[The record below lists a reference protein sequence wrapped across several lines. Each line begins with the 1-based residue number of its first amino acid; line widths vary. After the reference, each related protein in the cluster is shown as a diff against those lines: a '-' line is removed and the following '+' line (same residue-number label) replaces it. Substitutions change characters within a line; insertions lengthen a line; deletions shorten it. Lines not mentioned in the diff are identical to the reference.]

1 MTKTAYSEQ
10 EVNITNCDR
19 EPIHIIGKAQEHG
32 VIVVCDLNSFNVSQC
47 SENVENI
54 LGISHAEVLGKPLK
68 QVLSKKVAKSF
79 KKKLRNEET
88 LLPEKLKIEEQ
99 KFLCVP
105 SISGE
110 HLIIDVEPSGK
121 SLDPVHFQEQLTKI
135 LTELDESESVND
147 MCQQAALLVKH
158 LFDYD
163 RIMIYKFDEEWNGE
177 VVAEVKEPEL
187 DSWLGLHYPA
197 TDIPKPA
204 RAIFLKQ
211 GVRIISDVNYK
222 ASPITPEISPITGA
236 PLDISSS
243 ELRAVS
249 PIHIEYLQNMKVG
262 ASLTAAIV
270 LNGELWGLVACHH
283 YSPKFI
289 NYHQRQSCLFL
300 TQVFS
305 NKLALKTTKTF
316 LENTSKSDEVRKK
329 LVLQMT
335 SIRSI
340 EDALYR
346 FDPKFTDIIECS
358 GGALVMDGE
367 IYVSGDTPSKAE
379 IKQLCDEFLA
389 EKEVYFS
396 TKSLSTVYTKA
407 KDYKNTASGILSVQ
421 IGEQDGNYI
430 MWFRPEAKETVNWGG
445 NPEKNGY
452 IKDGIEYLTPRKSFE
467 RWTEKKDGVA
477 RAWQDYDFEAVS
489 NLRESIVHIL
499 VKQQKDKID
508 SLNDQLVEANKELE
522 TFSYSVSH
530 DLRAPLR
537 GIDGYARIL
546 KDHYMDRLDDYSQ
559 KAVNTIV
566 RSASEM
572 DTLIDDILS
581 YSRVGQTQ
589 LAKQVLSMRQIV
601 ENALDAQNAES
612 NYPNTTIKVAEKLP
626 NIVGDR
632 RMISQL
638 VNNLISNALKYSGK
652 KEQPVVE
659 IDYFRENDQT
669 TYLIKDNGVGFDPQ
683 HKNKIF
689 EVFSRVATEDFS
701 GSGIGLSIAKKVVD
715 KHKGELW
722 VETTPGEG
730 SCFYFSLPDIEE

>member
-1 MTKTAYSEQ
+1 M
-10 EVNITNCDR
+10 
-19 EPIHIIGKAQEHG
+19 
-32 VIVVCDLNSFNVSQC
+32 
-47 SENVENI
+47 
-54 LGISHAEVLGKPLK
+54 
-68 QVLSKKVAKSF
+68 LSKKVAKVF
-79 KKKLRNEET
+79 KKKLKHGES
-88 LLPEKLKIEEQ
+88 LLPEKLKVGEQ
-99 KFLCVP
+99 KFLCIP

-121 SLDPVHFQEQLTKI
+121 SIDPIHFQEQLTKI

-163 RIMIYKFDEEWNGE
+163 RIMIYKFDEDWNGE

-187 DSWLGLHYPA
+187 ESWLGLHYPA

-204 RAIFLKQ
+204 REIFMKQ

-222 ASPITPEISPITGA
+222 ASPIIPEISPVTGQ
-236 PLDISSS
+236 PLDISNS

-262 ASLTAAIV
+262 ASLTAAII
-270 LNGELWGLVACHH
+270 LNGELWGLIACHH

-316 LENTSKSDEVRKK
+316 LENTSKSGEIRKQ

-335 SIRSI
+335 SIRNI

-358 GGALVMDGE
+358 GGALIMNDE
-367 IYVSGDTPSKAE
+367 IYLVGETPNLQQVESLFHNYLK
-379 IKQLCDEFLA
+379 KQELF
-389 EKEVYFS
+389 FS
-396 TKSLSTVYTKA
+396 TKCLSKVFPEANDYCDKA
-407 KDYKNTASGILSVQ
+407 AGIISAR
-421 IGEQDGNYI
+421 IGEQGDLYLI
-430 MWFRPEAKETVNWGG
+430 WFRQEVKETVSWGG
-445 NPEKNGY
+445 NPEKIGY
-452 IKDGIEYLTPRKSFE
+452 VKDGIEYLTPRKSFE
-467 RWTEKKDGVA
+467 RWTEKLSGIAKP
-477 RAWQDYDFEAVS
+477 WQEYDYEAVNS
-489 NLRESIVHIL
+489 LREDITHIL
-499 VKQQKDKID
+499 VKKQKEQID
-508 SLNDQLVEANKELE
+508 ELNSNLLDANKELE

-546 KDHYMDRLDDYSQ
+546 NDHYMDRLDDYSQ
-559 KAVNTIV
+559 KAVKTIV

-572 DTLIDDILS
+572 DILIEDILS
-581 YSRVGQTQ
+581 YSKVGQTKLSKQIISMQQ
-589 LAKQVLSMRQIV
+589 LV
-601 ENALDAQNAES
+601 ENAFDSQNPES
-612 NYPNTTIKVAEKLP
+612 NYPRTTIKIAEKLP
-626 NIVGDR
+626 KVMGDR

-638 VNNLISNALKYSGK
+638 VNNLISNALKYSARQ
-652 KEQPVVE
+652 ENPVVE
-659 IDYFRENDQT
+659 VGYNKQDDKVIYF
-669 TYLIKDNGVGFDPQ
+669 IKDNGVGFDPK
-683 HKNKIF
+683 HKHKIF
-689 EVFSRVATEDFS
+689 EVFSRVATDDFT

-722 VETTPGEG
+722 VETAPGKG
-730 SCFYFSLPDIEE
+730 AVFYFSLPDLEE

>member
-1 MTKTAYSEQ
+1 MSKTAYSEQ

-19 EPIHIIGKAQEHG
+19 EPIHIIGKSQEHG
-32 VIVVCDLNSFNVSQC
+32 VIIVCDVETLNISQC
-47 SENVENI
+47 SENISAI
-54 LGISHAEVLGKPLK
+54 LGISHTKALGQSLE
-68 QVLSKKVAKSF
+68 QVLSKKVASSF
-79 KKKLRNEET
+79 KKKLANKES
-88 LLPEKLKIEEQ
+88 LLPKKLKIGEQ
-99 KFLCVP
+99 KFLCIP

-121 SLDPVHFQEQLTKI
+121 SIDPIHFQEQLTKI

-187 DSWLGLHYPA
+187 ESWLGLHYPA

-204 RAIFLKQ
+204 REIFMKQ
-211 GVRIISDVNYK
+211 GVRIISDVHYK
-222 ASPITPEISPITGA
+222 ASPIVPEISPITGQ

-249 PIHIEYLQNMKVG
+249 PIHIEYLKNMKVG

-270 LNGELWGLVACHH
+270 LNGQLWGLVACHH
-283 YSPKFI
+283 YLPKFI
-289 NYHQRQSCLFL
+289 TYHQRQSCLFL

-305 NKLALKTTKTF
+305 NKLAVKTANTF
-316 LENTSKSDEVRKK
+316 LENISKSDEVRKK

-335 SIRSI
+335 SIRNI
-340 EDALYR
+340 ADALYR

-358 GGALVMDGE
+358 GGALVMDNE
-367 IYVSGDTPSKAE
+367 IYLVGKTPERPQVESLFQKFLKKQELFFSAKCLSKVFPEASE
-379 IKQLCDEFLA
+379 YCD
-389 EKEVYFS
+389 K
-396 TKSLSTVYTKA
+396 
-407 KDYKNTASGILSVQ
+407 ASGIISAQ
-421 IGEQDGNYI
+421 IGEQGDAYLI
-430 MWFRPEAKETVNWGG
+430 WFRPEAKETVNWGG
-445 NPEKNGY
+445 NPEKIGY
-452 IKDGIEYLTPRKSFE
+452 VKDGIEYLTPRKSFE
-467 RWTEKKDGVA
+467 RWTEKVAGVA
-477 RAWQDYDFEAVS
+477 KPWEDYDYEAV
-489 NLRESIVHIL
+489 NALRESITHIL
-499 VKQQKDKID
+499 VKKQKEQID
-508 SLNDQLVEANKELE
+508 NLNSKLVEANKELE

-559 KAVNTIV
+559 KAVKTIV

-572 DTLIDDILS
+572 DTLIEDILS
-581 YSRVGQTQ
+581 YSKVGQTK
-589 LAKQVLSMRQIV
+589 LSKQIISIQHIV
-601 ENALDAQNAES
+601 ENAFDAQNVEN
-612 NYPNTTIKVAEKLP
+612 NYPKTTIKIAEKLP
-626 NIVGDR
+626 KIMGDR

-638 VNNLISNALKYSGK
+638 VNNLISNALKYSAK
-652 KEQPVVE
+652 KENPVVE
-659 IDYFRENDQT
+659 IGYAHEGDKIIYFV
-669 TYLIKDNGVGFDPQ
+669 KDNGVGFDPK
-683 HKNKIF
+683 HKDKIF
-689 EVFSRVATEDFS
+689 EVFSRVATDDFT

-730 SCFYFSLPDIEE
+730 ATFYFSLPDLED

>member
-1 MTKTAYSEQ
+1 MSTTAYSEQ

-47 SENVENI
+47 SENIEII
-54 LGISHAEVLGKPLK
+54 LGIRHADVLGKPLEE
-68 QVLSKKVAKSF
+68 VLSKKVAKSF
-79 KKKLRNEET
+79 KKKFKNEDS
-88 LLPEKLKIEEQ
+88 LLPEKLKIGEQ
-99 KFLCVP
+99 KFLCIP

-204 RAIFLKQ
+204 REIFMKQ
-211 GVRIISDVNYK
+211 GVRIISDVNYR
-222 ASPITPEISPITGA
+222 ASPINPEISPVTGR
-236 PLDISSS
+236 PLDISTS

-316 LENTSKSDEVRKK
+316 LENTAKSDEVRKK

-335 SIRSI
+335 SIKNI

-346 FDPKFTDIIECS
+346 FDPKFTDLIES
-358 GGALVMDGE
+358 GGGALVMDGE
-367 IYVSGDTPSKAE
+367 IYLSGETPTKAE
-379 IKQLCDEFLA
+379 LRQLCDEFLA

-396 TKSLSTVYTKA
+396 TKSLSAVYPKA
-407 KDYKNTASGILSVQ
+407 AAFKNIASGILSVQ
-421 IGEQDGNYI
+421 ISEQDANYI

-445 NPEKNGY
+445 NPEKNGFV
-452 IKDGIEYLTPRKSFE
+452 KDGIEYLTPRKSFE
-467 RWTEKKDGVA
+467 RWTEKKNGVA
-477 RAWQDYDFEAVS
+477 KPWQDYDLEAVS
-489 NLRESIVHIL
+489 SLRESIVHIL

-508 SLNDQLVEANKELE
+508 SLNGQLIEANKELE

-581 YSRVGQTQ
+581 YSRVGQTD

-601 ENALDAQNAES
+601 ENALDAQNVTS
-612 NYPNTTIKVAEKLP
+612 NYPNTIIKLEEKLP
-626 NIVGDR
+626 KIVGDR
-632 RMISQL
+632 RMIAQL

-669 TYLIKDNGVGFDPQ
+669 TYLIKDNGVGFDPK

>member
-1 MTKTAYSEQ
+1 MSKTAYSAQ
-10 EVNITNCDR
+10 QVNITNCDR

-32 VIVVCDLNSFNVSQC
+32 VIVVCDLNSFHVSQC
-47 SENVENI
+47 SENIEDI
-54 LGISHAEVLGKPLK
+54 LGIPHANVLGLPLK
-68 QVLSKKVAKSF
+68 QALSKKVAKSF
-79 KKKLRNEET
+79 KKKFRNDES
-88 LLPEKLKIEEQ
+88 LLPEKLKIGEQ
-99 KFLCVP
+99 KFLCIP
-105 SISGE
+105 SISGD

-121 SLDPVHFQEQLTKI
+121 SIDPIRFQEQLTKI
-135 LTELDESESVND
+135 LTELDESESVNE

-187 DSWLGLHYPA
+187 ESWLGLHYPA

-204 RAIFLKQ
+204 REIFMKQ
-211 GVRIISDVNYK
+211 GVRIISDVHYK
-222 ASPITPEISPITGA
+222 ASPITPEISPLTGQ
-236 PLDISSS
+236 PLDISNS

-316 LENTSKSDEVRKK
+316 LENTAKSDEVRKK

-335 SIRSI
+335 SIKNI
-340 EDALYR
+340 ADALYR

-367 IYVSGDTPSKAE
+367 IYLAGVTPTRTE
-379 IKQLCDEFLA
+379 IKQLCDEILA

-396 TKSLSTVYTKA
+396 TKSLLSIYPKA
-407 KDYKNTASGILSVQ
+407 KDYKNKASGILSVQ

-430 MWFRPEAKETVNWGG
+430 MWFRPEAKETVSWGG
-445 NPEKNGY
+445 NPEKKAY
-452 IKDGIEYLTPRKSFE
+452 VKDGVEYLTPRKSFE
-467 RWTEKKDGVA
+467 RWTEKVAGVA
-477 RAWQDYDFEAVS
+477 KAWEEYDFEAVGT
-489 NLRESIVHIL
+489 LRESIVHVL

-508 SLNDQLVEANKELE
+508 SLNEQLLEANKELE

-546 KDHYMDRLDDYSQ
+546 RDHYMDRLDGYSQ

-566 RSASEM
+566 KSASEM

-589 LAKQVLSMRQIV
+589 LSKQVLSMKQIV
-601 ENALDAQNAES
+601 ENALDAQNAER
-612 NYPNTTIKVAEKLP
+612 NYPRTTIKIAEKLP
-626 NIVGDR
+626 KIMGDR

-652 KEQPVVE
+652 KENPVVE
-659 IDYFRENDQT
+659 IGFDQQEDEVIYF
-669 TYLIKDNGVGFDPQ
+669 IKDNGVGFDPK
-683 HKNKIF
+683 HKDKIF
-689 EVFSRVATEDFS
+689 EVFSRVATDDFT

-715 KHKGELW
+715 KHKGALW
-722 VETTPGEG
+722 VETIPGEG
-730 SCFYFSLPDIEE
+730 STFYFSLPDIED